1 MSKILITGGA
11 GFIGSHVV
19 ESHLADEDE
28 IVIVDDLSMG
38 RMSNIPSSNLITF
51 YEKSI
56 IDADFMRKL
65 LVEWNFDYI
74 YLLAAIASVADTI
87 TRPFESH
94 MVNQDANVE
103 ILEVIRQ
110 EKLTPQKVIF
120 ASSAAVYGNL
130 NYSPKTENGAVLPLT
145 PYAIDKFATE
155 KFLISYDLL
164 YQIPV
169 TVFRFFNVF
178 GPRQNPNSPYSGV
191 LSIISKKLAQNEEF
205 SVYGDGKQV
214 RDFVYVKDV
223 VAALRLAG
231 SSSEMTGK
239 VFNLGTGHSRTLL
252 EAIEVLE
259 KISGKKLNKKFTR
272 SRPGDILIS
281 EANVNELKKVGF
293 STTYSFFDGMK
304 EYWESL

>member
-56 IDADFMRKL
+56 VDADFMRKL
-65 LVEWNFDYI
+65 LVKWNFDYI

-259 KISGKKLNKKFTR
+259 KISGKRLNKKFTR